1 MYEGCGD
8 WGEMDY
14 SCLARPKMRPNP
26 VALFYKRLFHKF
38 TTGNECEEKKTRLV
52 RDHISK
58 NPGFLLSSNTQEKG
72 MNTELKRKMVS
83 SQALISTFSCT
94 LYFLPSASRLGRQV
108 LCLCSDETF
117 HSGLAAKPRL
127 GLLLP
132 PEEEKTTNCDLRKI
146 SPKIEKPMPVF
157 DWMPP
162 KHTKGKS

>member
-83 SQALISTFSCT
+83 SQALISTFSLYSVLAPFRQPLGKAGT
-94 LYFLPSASRLGRQV
+94 LPLLRWNVSQRLSRKTKTWIIITTGGGEDDKLRFEKDI
-108 LCLCSDETF
+108 SKDRETYARIR
-117 HSGLAAKPRL
+117 LDAAKAY
-127 GLLLP
+127 
-132 PEEEKTTNCDLRKI
+132 
-146 SPKIEKPMPVF
+146 
-157 DWMPP
+157 
-162 KHTKGKS
+162 